1 MKRRGVFSCLLSN
14 EHRLQR
20 HQALAVPLV
29 RQTLNAKQR
38 RDNKISVTRTLKT
51 IMPMISSANNAAKV
65 QKSFSYHLIKPI
77 FLHDNDKS
85 SNFATKLE
93 M

>member
-1 MKRRGVFSCLLSN
+1 MSVIHALNSFMSMKSN
-14 EHRLQR
+14 
-20 HQALAVPLV
+20 
-29 RQTLNAKQR
+29 
-38 RDNKISVTRTLKT
+38 
-51 IMPMISSANNAAKV
+51 ANNAAKV
-65 QKSFSYHLIKPI
+65 QKSFSYRLIKPI